1 MSFWETFGLEPAHG
15 SKDISAYCIHPQAAG
30 QAAEA
35 FLHRFGLSYESCNFG
50 THSRGDNSTGFDN
63 GLKAWDSESSGYTSM
78 MQSLL
83 GLCEE
88 LAAELSQAD
97 VPSTNNSVVYIINP
111 FPHAAALADICAAFW
126 NLFQQLVADA
136 ERRQTKQVMPTQT
149 EYVNLA
155 LEVYSRCRPKDA
167 ELNPLLCAPAILLA
181 ENLPKNLNF
190 RLAADKV
197 SPLQDGRSLHIA
209 YSKSCDQRWVS
220 AAWSDGTGS
229 LQTSMSYC
237 LRYRN
242 RGSSRTVSE
251 VRNEIWATTK
261 HIMDKFQARWKVVL
275 VSTDPMDL
283 DEVDGKLDPFTPDQF
298 SISHS

>member
-1 MSFWETFGLEPAHG
+1 
-15 SKDISAYCIHPQAAG
+15 
-30 QAAEA
+30 
-35 FLHRFGLSYESCNFG
+35 
-50 THSRGDNSTGFDN
+50 
-63 GLKAWDSESSGYTSM
+63 M

-136 ERRQTKQVMPTQT
+136 ERRQTKQVNEVVLQIIPMEFVMSEESMVMPTQT